1 LLGLDP
7 GPWFGH
13 SPKIF
18 DRHNPLTRRSA
29 LPSQLNDHDVEAP
42 VVCCVTGLAGGTAL
56 HVTARRL
63 VRSVAVAWRHL
74 RRRVGWLDH
83 LIRAGVRYD
92 EADGGRLA
100 AAVTYYAFFATFAL
114 GLLGFATFGFVLD
127 NPAVLRSVQHY
138 VAENVP
144 RLDVQTLRNARGT
157 AGIIA
162 FIGLPITG
170 WFWVDVLRSS
180 IRRIWRLPE
189 YPGNLVL
196 RVLVDLL
203 VLAGLGVLLAASLSV
218 AYVTTIAANRLVEAA
233 NTDATPARWLL
244 ATVSLLLG
252 IGVNT
257 ALASGMLTG
266 LPRVRM
272 PLRRVL
278 GPALLV
284 AVGLELL
291 KTLGRLYVQ
300 RTEANPTYQ
309 LVAGSVGLLVFLNA
323 VNQMVLFAAALTATS
338 TTGRPAD
345 LAAEGDDEPP
355 AYHDQPHQHSAQCQ
369 PSSEAEV

>member
-1 LLGLDP
+1 
-7 GPWFGH
+7 
-13 SPKIF
+13 
-18 DRHNPLTRRSA
+18 
-29 LPSQLNDHDVEAP
+29 
-42 VVCCVTGLAGGTAL
+42 VTG
-56 HVTARRL
+56 RRFGW
-63 VRSVAVAWRHL
+63 SVGAASRRL

-83 LIRAGVRYD
+83 LVRAGLRYD

-100 AAVTYYAFFATFAL
+100 AAVTYYSFFATFSL
-114 GLLGFATFGFVLD
+114 GLLAFAAFGFILD
-127 NPAVLRSVQHY
+127 NAAVLRSVERY
-138 VAENVP
+138 AAENLPHV
-144 RLDVQTLRNARGT
+144 DVQTLRNARNT

-180 IRRIWRLPE
+180 IRKMWRLPE
-189 YPGNLVL
+189 YPGKLVV

-203 VLAGLGVLLAASLSV
+203 VLVGLGVLLAASLSV
-218 AYVTTIAANRLVEAA
+218 AFVTTNVANRLVDAA
-233 NTDATPARWLL
+233 NTDAILSRWVL
-244 ATVSLLLG
+244 ATVGLLLG
-252 IGVNT
+252 IGVNM
-257 ALASGMLTG
+257 ALAAGMLTG

-291 KTLGRLYVQ
+291 KTLGRMYVQ
-300 RTEANPTYQ
+300 RTEANPTYH

-338 TTGRPAD
+338 TAGRPAD
-345 LAAEGDDEPP
+345 LAGEGDEETAVEAAGGRGDIAGAAAAEPG
-355 AYHDQPHQHSAQCQ
+355 
-369 PSSEAEV
+369 

>member
-1 LLGLDP
+1 M
-7 GPWFGH
+7 
-13 SPKIF
+13 
-18 DRHNPLTRRSA
+18 
-29 LPSQLNDHDVEAP
+29 
-42 VVCCVTGLAGGTAL
+42 
-56 HVTARRL
+56 TARRFA
-63 VRSVAVAWRHL
+63 RRVAAAWGKL

-83 LIRAGVRYD
+83 LIRAGIRYD

-114 GLLGFATFGFVLD
+114 GLLAFATFGFVLD
-127 NPAVLRSVQHY
+127 NPAVLRSAQHY

-144 RLDVQTLRNARGT
+144 RLDVQSLRNARGT
-157 AGIIA
+157 VGVIA
-162 FIGLPITG
+162 FFGLPITG
-170 WFWVDVLRSS
+170 WFWVDALRSS
-180 IRRIWRLPE
+180 IRKVWRLPE
-189 YPGNLVL
+189 YPGRFVP
-196 RVLVDLL
+196 RILVDLL
-203 VLAGLGVLLAASLSV
+203 VLAGLGVLLAASLAV
-218 AYVTTIAANRLVEAA
+218 AYGATVAANRLVGAVD
-233 NTDATPARWLL
+233 TDVTPSRWLL
-244 ATVSLLLG
+244 AAVGLVLG

-257 ALASGMLTG
+257 ALAGGMLTG

-300 RTEANPTYQ
+300 HTEANPTYQ

-345 LAAEGDDEPP
+345 LAAEG
-355 AYHDQPHQHSAQCQ
+355 
-369 PSSEAEV
+369 EAGETAGETAHETAAE

>member
-1 LLGLDP
+1 M
-7 GPWFGH
+7 
-13 SPKIF
+13 
-18 DRHNPLTRRSA
+18 
-29 LPSQLNDHDVEAP
+29 V
-42 VVCCVTGLAGGTAL
+42 
-56 HVTARRL
+56 
-63 VRSVAVAWRHL
+63 
-74 RRRVGWLDH
+74 
-83 LIRAGVRYD
+83 RAGLRYD

-100 AAVTYYAFFATFAL
+100 AAVTYYAFFATFSL
-114 GLLGFATFGFVLD
+114 GLLGFAAFGFVLD
-127 NPAVLRSVQHY
+127 DPAVLRSVERY
-138 VAENVP
+138 TAENLPHV
-144 RLDVQTLRNARGT
+144 DVQALRNARNT
-157 AGIIA
+157 VGIIA

-189 YPGNLVL
+189 YPGKLVV

-203 VLAGLGVLLAASLSV
+203 VLAGLGALLAASLSV
-218 AYVTTIAANRLVEAA
+218 AYVTTNVANRLVDTA
-233 NTDATPARWLL
+233 NTDVTPSRWLL
-244 ATVSLLLG
+244 ATVGLLLG

-257 ALASGMLTG
+257 VLAGGMLTG

-284 AVGLELL
+284 AAGLELL

-300 RTEANPTYQ
+300 HTEANPTYH

-338 TTGRPAD
+338 TAGRPAD
-345 LAAEGDDEPP
+345 LAAEGDDEESG
-355 AYHDQPHQHSAQCQ
+355 QHRQQSMESHA
-369 PSSEAEV
+369 SSEAGR

>member
-1 LLGLDP
+1 VG
-7 GPWFGH
+7 
-13 SPKIF
+13 
-18 DRHNPLTRRSA
+18 
-29 LPSQLNDHDVEAP
+29 
-42 VVCCVTGLAGGTAL
+42 
-56 HVTARRL
+56 
-63 VRSVAVAWRHL
+63 VAWRRL

-83 LIRAGVRYD
+83 LIRAGLRYD

-100 AAVTYYAFFATFAL
+100 AAVTYYSFFATLSL
-114 GLLGFATFGFVLD
+114 GLLAFAAFGFVLD
-127 NPAVLRSVQHY
+127 NPAVLRSVERY
-138 VAENVP
+138 AAENLP
-144 RLDVQTLRNARGT
+144 RVDVLALRDARNT

-189 YPGNLVL
+189 YPGKLVA

-203 VLAGLGVLLAASLSV
+203 VLIGLGVLLAASLSV
-218 AYVTTIAANRLVEAA
+218 AFVTTNVANRLVDAA
-233 NTDATPARWLL
+233 NADATPSRWVL
-244 ATVSLLLG
+244 ATVGLVLG

-257 ALASGMLTG
+257 VLAAGMLTG

-272 PLRRVL
+272 PVRRLL

-284 AVGLELL
+284 AVGLEVL
-291 KTLGRLYVQ
+291 KTLGRIYVQ
-300 RTEANPTYQ
+300 RTEANPTYH

-338 TTGRPAD
+338 TAGRPAD
-345 LAAEGDDEPP
+345 LAAEGDKKTAVEAAGGPRRIAGSVGAPGDSVRHLSSSDE
-355 AYHDQPHQHSAQCQ
+355 
-369 PSSEAEV
+369 